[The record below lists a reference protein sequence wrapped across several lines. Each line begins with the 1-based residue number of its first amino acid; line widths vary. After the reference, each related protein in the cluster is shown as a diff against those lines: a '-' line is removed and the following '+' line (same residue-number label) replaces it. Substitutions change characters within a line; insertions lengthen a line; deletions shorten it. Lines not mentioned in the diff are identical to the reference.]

1 MTASSRRSLRQAP
14 QDGAPSAGSMRAGP
28 AQSRAPQRPVR
39 VLEQATTATS
49 ATPRGH
55 WLLWELGPN
64 QCHWPHGD
72 GPFTFCGA
80 ERTDDPQ
87 YCAEHAAI
95 FYARR

>member
-1 MTASSRRSLRQAP
+1 MTASSRSLQQAP
-14 QDGAPSAGSMRAGP
+14 QDGALSAGSMRARR
-28 AQSRAPQRPVR
+28 AQPKAGQRPVR
-39 VLEQATTATS
+39 VPEQATAATI

>member
-1 MTASSRRSLRQAP
+1 MTASSRSVPQAP
-14 QDGAPSAGSMRAGP
+14 QDGTSSAGSMRARH
-28 AQSRAPQRPVR
+28 AQPVAGQRPVR
-39 VLEQATTATS
+39 VLEQAAAATS
-49 ATPRGH
+49 ATARGH